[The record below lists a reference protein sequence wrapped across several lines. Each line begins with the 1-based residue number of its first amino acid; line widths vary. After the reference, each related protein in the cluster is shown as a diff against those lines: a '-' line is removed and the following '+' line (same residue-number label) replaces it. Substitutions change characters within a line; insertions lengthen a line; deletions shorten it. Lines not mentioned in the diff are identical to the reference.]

1 MPNHFLPDLP
11 GQLTAIQNAI
21 DQMETESLYRA
32 THTLKGSARH
42 MGAQR
47 LADLSSNLETLGRQ
61 GTTEGALELAIQL
74 AQEAIQVKR
83 FLHSETLALPQ

>member
-74 AQEAIQVKR
+74 AQEAIQVER
-83 FLHSETLALPQ
+83 LLRSETLALP